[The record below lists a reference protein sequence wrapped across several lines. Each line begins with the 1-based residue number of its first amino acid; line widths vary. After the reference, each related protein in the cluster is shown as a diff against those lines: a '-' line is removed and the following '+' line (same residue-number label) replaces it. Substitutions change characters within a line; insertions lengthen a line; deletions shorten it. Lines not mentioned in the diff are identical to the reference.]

1 MEICSGPTLQWVL
14 DKRGA
19 LSEVETKAI
28 MRQLLEAVAHL
39 HASWLKSSHTL
50 WLARRLWPGAPA
62 HTRGHTQ
69 PKWGARIGSAF
80 NRSIGTRV

>member
-1 MEICSGPTLQWVL
+1 MMEICSGPTLQWVL

-50 WLARRLWPGAPA
+50 WLARRLWPLQ
-62 HTRGHTQ
+62 HT
-69 PKWGARIGSAF
+69 PV
-80 NRSIGTRV
+80 GTRSQNGALT